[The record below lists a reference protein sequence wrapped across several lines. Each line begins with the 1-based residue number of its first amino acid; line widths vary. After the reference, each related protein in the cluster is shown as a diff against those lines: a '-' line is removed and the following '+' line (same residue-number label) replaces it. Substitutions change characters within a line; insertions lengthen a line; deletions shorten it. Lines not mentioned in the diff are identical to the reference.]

1 MSSLATLQADF
12 QHYVLSDIA
21 GAGRPQADGAVAAAA
36 VDADSGEVR
45 PAIAAAVREQFGL
58 DAMARLAIY
67 HNAYRARLREA
78 LGEAYDKTWSYLGDE
93 LFAELADGYL
103 QAHPSSFRNL
113 RWYGAE
119 FAAHLARAL
128 PEHPCVAELARLE
141 WALGLAFDAA
151 DTPAVAAADVA
162 GLAPQAWEE
171 ITFRLHPSTCL
182 LTMAWNTVAL
192 WQALGA
198 GREPPEAVAA
208 ALPVAWLVWRHAQQ
222 PHFRSLDAGEALA
235 LRRIGR
241 GDSFG
246 AVCAAAG
253 AEQLAALAGQLQHW
267 LAQEVLSAA

>member
-1 MSSLATLQADF
+1 MSSLAALQADF
-12 QHYVLSDIA
+12 QQYVLDDVA
-21 GAGRPQADGAVAAAA
+21 AAGRPQLDGDGTGAAA
-36 VDADSGEVR
+36 SQVR
-45 PAIAAAVREQFGL
+45 PAIAGAVREQFGL

-93 LFAELADGYL
+93 LFAELADAYL

-113 RWYGAE
+113 RWYGAG
-119 FAAHLARAL
+119 FAGHLALAL

-151 DTPAVAAADVA
+151 DTPAVGAADVA
-162 GLAPQAWEE
+162 GLAPQEWAD
-171 ITFRLHPSTCL
+171 ITFQLHPSACL
-182 LTMAWNTVAL
+182 LTMEWNTVAL
-192 WQALGA
+192 WRALGA
-198 GREPPEAVAA
+198 AEEPPEAVAA
-208 ALPVAWLVWRHAQQ
+208 ATPQDWLVWRHAQQ

-253 AEQLAALAGQLQHW
+253 AAQTAALAGQLRHW